1 MITNLLI
8 TGEHKI
14 KLGKSQKL
22 AFGDSKVSV
31 KEIPLVRFRPSEITE
46 NTVDYF
52 YELKEK
58 FKYSCHIL
66 ELEVSEYALNVLKVL
81 ADKEDFNIVFLFVP
95 VTDKELE
102 VGIQEDVLD
111 LVNKCIDTYDI
122 ERLIIKDN
130 TSMMHSIQYNELKSQ
145 ITNATGGGES
155 KHWIGI
161 CGSPMSFGDEAC
173 LTAVIAREIMANYG
187 ENDEYALPSSKH
199 ESMNECGCIRHMVI
213 ERDVT
218 SVVEIGKSKND
229 KTIKGT
235 GNKGNGIKVMRKF
248 GH

>member
-66 ELEVSEYALNVLKVL
+66 ELEVSEYTLNVLKVL

-145 ITNATGGGES
+145 ITNATGGES
-155 KHWIGI
+155 KH
-161 CGSPMSFGDEAC
+161 
-173 LTAVIAREIMANYG
+173 
-187 ENDEYALPSSKH
+187 
-199 ESMNECGCIRHMVI
+199 
-213 ERDVT
+213 
-218 SVVEIGKSKND
+218 
-229 KTIKGT
+229 
-235 GNKGNGIKVMRKF
+235 
-248 GH
+248 